1 MLVMTEQELW
11 QQRQARWRVD
21 GTRPVQTIEAAAE
34 FLAEVGLCL
43 EFPVKPAVV
52 APTWI
57 GACAG
62 MADDLPVAKQAC
74 RDRRVPVVEELKR
87 RLLRLYL
94 SFAVRYLV
102 ESNLLVVA
110 GLFRFFYS
118 MGS

>member
-11 QQRQARWRVD
+11 QQRRARWRVD

-34 FLAEVGLCL
+34 FVTEVGLSL

-62 MADDLPVAKQAC
+62 TENDLPVAKQAF
-74 RDRRVPVVEELKR
+74 RDRRAP
-87 RLLRLYL
+87 
-94 SFAVRYLV
+94 
-102 ESNLLVVA
+102 
-110 GLFRFFYS
+110 
-118 MGS
+118 